1 METQPASNGSDT
13 AAPSQMSATQEAET
27 LLATLRSEL
36 AGIQAL
42 AESARQAA
50 AVISAAQ
57 GQVTAAAADAQAK
70 LAEIGAAS
78 TAALAAK
85 TQITDEQAVI
95 ATKSSHIEDA
105 KGHADGVRADLDKSK
120 VAATKA
126 ATDAEGASA
135 RAQAANEA
143 ASEVLTAIK
152 THKTQA
158 DAELANVIASRDAA
172 RVAAAITKGLAD
184 TAESVETRVAEYEA
198 KLADFE
204 TKANQQLATIT
215 GLLPGA
221 TSAGLAHAFDQRR
234 QSFLK
239 PGTRWQWLFVGSV
252 GALVLLAVTGLWQV
266 VKGTTPLSYDDL
278 LRLWLARLPI
288 AGALIW
294 LALHASRE
302 SALAKRLE
310 EDYGY
315 KAAIAASFQGFQE
328 QMGKIVGTASENS
341 PLGKLCD
348 DTLATLASPPGRI
361 YDKHKLT
368 VSPGGELASAART
381 VTDMVGDAATDK
393 TGKK

>member
-1 METQPASNGSDT
+1 METQSASHGTDL
-13 AAPSQMSATQEAET
+13 SATQEAEA
-27 LLATLRSEL
+27 LLATLRREV
-36 AGIQAL
+36 AEVQAL
-42 AESARQAA
+42 AESTRQAA
-50 AVISAAQ
+50 AAITTAQ
-57 GQVTAAAADAQAK
+57 AQVVAAAGDVQSK
-70 LAEIGAAS
+70 LAEIVAAS
-78 TAALAAK
+78 TAALAARN
-85 TQITDEQAVI
+85 QITDEQAVI
-95 ATKSSHIEDA
+95 ATKSAHIEDA
-105 KGHADGVRADLDKSK
+105 KTHADDVRAELDKSK
-120 VAATKA
+120 VAATSA
-126 ATDAEGASA
+126 ATEAEGAST
-135 RAQAANEA
+135 RAQAANESA
-143 ASEVLTAIK
+143 GEILTAIK
-152 THKTQA
+152 AHKAQA
-158 DAELANVIASRDAA
+158 DTELTAAVASRDAA
-172 RVAAAITKGLAD
+172 KAAAEIAKGLAERAD
-184 TAESVETRVAEYEA
+184 SVETRVAEYEA

-204 TKANQQLATIT
+204 ARANQQLATIT

-252 GALVLLAVTGLWQV
+252 GALVLLAATGLWQV

-328 QMGKIVGTASENS
+328 QMGKIGGTASDNT

-368 VSPGGELASAART
+368 VSPAGELASAART
-381 VTDMVGDAATDK
+381 VTDVVGDAATGK
-393 TGKK
+393 AGKK